1 MKKYL
6 LIVSFIWLANN
17 KSFAQLGVDFHQSN
31 IPFIGLTYEIKTR
44 LLTELRLSTD
54 IGLNNL
60 SPELI
65 IAYKIART
73 ENFNFYSGI
82 GGRVNLLT
90 GLVIPIGFAIY
101 PFENKQFGFQ
111 IETAPILG
119 EDLVLRGSWGIRYR
133 FN

>member
-6 LIVSFIWLANN
+6 VIGIFICLINYKTVAKVGI
-17 KSFAQLGVDFHQSN
+17 DFHQSN

-54 IGLNNL
+54 IEFEHL

-65 IAYKIART
+65 IAYKIARN
-73 ENFNFYSGI
+73 ENFNFYTGI
-82 GGRVNLLT
+82 GGRANVLT

-119 EDLVLRGSWGIRYR
+119 EDLVLRGSWGVRYR
-133 FN
+133 FK